1 MASPGL
7 MHDTGCL
14 GLVYWDDP
22 EGWDGEGGGRRVLM
36 RNTCTLMEDSSQS
49 MAKPIQYCK
58 VILIII
64 FFNLKKFPENLLI
77 FLTPAQ
83 GALPF
88 LCYVSVLILVK

>member
-1 MASPGL
+1 MGRE
-7 MHDTGCL
+7 
-14 GLVYWDDP
+14 V
-22 EGWDGEGGGRRVLM
+22 GEEFRMG
-36 RNTCTLMEDSSQS
+36 NTCTLMAYSSQC